1 MYFMDDWRPLALWR
15 AINII
20 NEGRSQIRDYQI
32 RACSAEKSHCCPG
45 VYHTFKAC
53 LKSKYRY
60 SYICVL
66 EISYNLILTLK
77 MYIKFN

>member
-53 LKSKYRY
+53 LKGKYHY
-60 SYICVL
+60 SYVCWRFRIIIKKC
-66 EISYNLILTLK
+66 ISNSIR
-77 MYIKFN
+77 FN

>member
-53 LKSKYRY
+53 LKGK
-60 SYICVL
+60 
-66 EISYNLILTLK
+66 
-77 MYIKFN
+77 